1 MKEELVTKEKE
12 FDDYKERMTDK
23 EKKIKQ
29 LTQTLHSQSIQK
41 EKLERELKR
50 EVDGAKSTAD
60 TVQYLTKADELVSIL
75 IYVSKLTAELDDA
88 NREKHQMMFKSDI
101 ASQEIERLQE
111 SVKKLKSKSVSCD

>member
-1 MKEELVTKEKE
+1 MSEELETKKKE
-12 FDDYKERMTDK
+12 FDGYKERMTDK
-23 EKKIKQ
+23 EEKIRQ
-29 LTQTLHSQSIQK
+29 LTEMLHSQNIQK
-41 EKLERELKR
+41 EELERELKR

-60 TVQYLTKADELVSIL
+60 TVQNLTKADELVSIL
-75 IYVSKLTAELDDA
+75 IYVSKLTTELDDA